1 MINLDNAQRII
12 DDYMPLILATIRR
25 FPAFERGETIDEARM
40 VVIEAILD
48 YDVEKG
54 SFGNFLKHKLNYHF
68 WDKYRNPVEIS
79 LETPTE
85 GGVIGDLIESD
96 IDIASDL
103 EEVER
108 YQILKNSLARLNKKE
123 REIIRLR
130 FYENM
135 DYDQIGQTLGLSPKT
150 VRNRNSL
157 IIKKLRKM
165 CDFHDLIDLND
176 R

>member
-25 FPAFERGETIDEARM
+25 FPAFERGEAIDEARM
-40 VVIEAILD
+40 VVIEAILA
-48 YDVEKG
+48 YDVDQG
-54 SFGNFLKHKLNYHF
+54 SFGNFLKHKLNYYF
-68 WDKYRNPVEIS
+68 WNKCRNPVEIS

-85 GGVIGDLIESD
+85 GGVIGDLLASD
-96 IDIASDL
+96 IDIGSDL
-103 EEVER
+103 EEAER
-108 YQILKNSLARLNKKE
+108 YQILKYSLTRLNEKE

-135 DYDQIGQTLGLSPKT
+135 DYDQIGKVLGLSPKT
-150 VRNRNSL
+150 VRNKNSL

-165 CDFHDLIDLND
+165 CDFYDLKDLND